1 MGLEERTFLPKK
13 GDVLIWS
20 ADLAHGGSPA
30 TDPSLTRK
38 SLVGHYCP
46 DRVDPFYFKLRPDR
60 RTKVG
65 SDGGRY
71 CSYHYPLG

>member
-1 MGLEERTFLPKK
+1 MERHSARMGLEQKTFRPRK

-20 ADLAHGGSPA
+20 ADLVHGGSPV

-46 DRVDPFYFKLRPDR
+46 DRKGHA
-60 RTKVG
+60 TAK
-65 SDGGRY
+65 
-71 CSYHYPLG
+71 